1 MRGVN
6 SQNQKSGLL
15 LDVYDREAGEFT
27 NLNGKLVTYSAATV
41 LVVLPLWDVKGAV
54 QKIKVHPSAVASI
67 KEETENWSWAALIK
81 VTLAGK
87 EAVAVELIQEPF
99 GNITLEH

>member
-1 MRGVN
+1 MRSLN

-15 LDVYDREAGEFT
+15 LDVYDRDAGEFT
-27 NLNGKLVTYSAATV
+27 NQSGKLITYGAATV
-41 LVVLPLWDVKGAV
+41 LVILPLWDAKGAV

-67 KEETENWSWAALIK
+67 KEETENWSWASLIK

-99 GNITLEH
+99 GSITLEH